1 MTWATKIAYMQ
12 VVQHESV
19 QSKCKLVRDMCNRQ
33 CATDNVQQKMCNR
46 QCATD
51 NVQQTM
57 CNRGNVRLG
66 MCRWYMMRMGV
77 YG

>member
-33 CATDNVQQKMCNR
+33 CATDNVQQ
-46 QCATD
+46 
-51 NVQQTM
+51 TM

>member
-1 MTWATKIAYMQ
+1 MTWATKIAHMQ
-12 VVQHESV
+12 VVQDDFV
-19 QSKCKLVRDMCNRQ
+19 QSKCNLVRDMCNRG
-33 CATDNVQQKMCNR
+33 NVE
-46 QCATD
+46 
-51 NVQQTM
+51 QTM